1 MSKPRRLLAPPV
13 RSGFSPLWAGAAIFG
28 VTLLVYART
37 LSAGFIWD
45 DAAHVT
51 APELRSLG
59 GLWRIWTEVG
69 VTQQWYPLLHGF
81 FWVQYHLWGD
91 ATAPYHWL
99 NVLMH
104 AGVACLLAAV
114 VMRLFESEG
123 QKVGGSEGPN
133 ADPQNLRPSDP
144 QHLRSSDPLA
154 LATAWLAA
162 ALFAL
167 HPVMV
172 ESVAWITEQKNTF
185 STLLYLAAAY
195 CYLGFDRTRD
205 RRSYILATVWF
216 VAAILAKSLTATL
229 PAALLVLFWWQRGK
243 LSWRR
248 DAVPLLPWFA
258 SGAAVGLFTGWVE
271 KRFIGAEG
279 AEFGLSLMERV
290 LLSGRTAWFY
300 LGKFSWPTELIFI
313 YPRWKVD
320 AGQGWQWLFPAMTL
334 TLLVGLWWIR
344 GRQRGP
350 LALALLFGGS
360 MVPTIGIFNVYAFR
374 FSYVADHWNYLPS
387 LWLAVGTA
395 AVAVA
400 AWHRLAPALRP
411 WGLGLAV
418 VVLGTL
424 GTLSWRQTVGY
435 HDVALFYRTIL
446 ATNPDCWLAHN
457 NLGNLIAGDA
467 PDEAAGHFRDAVRLK
482 PDYAE
487 AEYNWGVM
495 LNRHDRVAEAVPHFE
510 AATRIGHGF
519 APAEYELG
527 VAYAKL
533 GRTQEAITHYETSLR
548 LKPGYAEARNNLAL
562 ALAGLQQY
570 DKAVA
575 QLREA
580 VKLWPD
586 NPEMFFNLAV
596 VLTVA
601 GRPGEAIAPF
611 EEAVRLRP
619 EHAETHLQYAV
630 ALAQLGRD
638 GEARKQAAEGQRL
651 RALGR

>member
-1 MSKPRRLLAPPV
+1 MSNPRRPLAPPV
-13 RSGFSPLWAGAAIFG
+13 RSGFSPFWAGAAIFG

-114 VMRLFESEG
+114 VVRLFESEG
-123 QKVGGSEGPN
+123 QRAGGSEGQKANP
-133 ADPQNLRPSDP
+133 PTLRPSDSLV
-144 QHLRSSDPLA
+144 LR
-154 LATAWLAA
+154 TAWLAA

-205 RRSYILATVWF
+205 RRSYLIATAWF

-229 PAALLVLFWWQRGK
+229 PAALLVVFWSQRGQ

-248 DAVPLLPWFA
+248 DAVPLLPWLA

-279 AEFGLSLMERV
+279 AEFGLSLIERV

-320 AGQGWQWLFPAMTL
+320 AGQWWQWLFPVATL
-334 TLLVGLWWIR
+334 VLLAGLWWIR

-374 FSYVADHWNYLPS
+374 FSYVADHWNYLPG
-387 LWLAVGTA
+387 LWLAVGTS

-418 VVLGTL
+418 VALGTL
-424 GTLSWRQTVGY
+424 GTLSWRQTAGY

-446 ATNPDCWLAHN
+446 AANPDCWLAHN
-457 NLGNLIAGDA
+457 NLGNLVAGDA

-495 LNRHDRVAEAVPHFE
+495 LNRHDRVPEAIPHFE

-533 GRTQEAITHYETSLR
+533 GRTQDAIAHYETSLS
-548 LKPGYAEARNNLAL
+548 LKPGYAEARNNLGIE
-562 ALAGLQQY
+562 LAGLQQY

-580 VKLWPD
+580 GKLRPD

-601 GRPGEAIAPF
+601 GRPGEA
-611 EEAVRLRP
+611 
-619 EHAETHLQYAV
+619 
-630 ALAQLGRD
+630 
-638 GEARKQAAEGQRL
+638 RKQEAEGRRL